1 MGSSRNILIGLAAI
15 SLGLVGPAFLSF
27 GVASAQVA
35 ASTTVQPPTPDWAK
49 GLVIYEVATKA
60 FTSPN
65 GPESGTFQSLK
76 ARLPYLQKLGI
87 TAIWLTGYSL
97 SDPHHF
103 YNIWT
108 QYAVIE
114 PGKIDPSLG
123 TPRQFRALID
133 EAHRRNIK
141 VFLDVI
147 THGLM
152 PDSSVVKQH
161 PDWFRG
167 GSWGMIDYDWNGGHT
182 DLDNW
187 WVKVWSGYVANYGVD
202 GFRLDV
208 GIFRPDLWSRIR
220 QNATALGHP
229 IVIFIEGAPVIPGVT
244 DFTQSENRISTG
256 ETGDLN
262 AQYIDDIPGLF
273 REKYSETEDFS
284 VAIEYSDGRR
294 AEGST
299 NGNGPIHVKAGEY
312 TINRISYQPTLPAGR
327 SERKLTVSGLA
338 DSPIKSIVVAAIGNN
353 GPAKPRLWVY
363 GVHGGDELSIEGH
376 APVVDLFL
384 SSYFAYSPSLQLSC
398 HDNGWEGFPSDKNPY
413 AAAGSRATF
422 GYSFLF
428 TPMIPIF
435 MAGEEFDAGFH
446 ALPDLSPD
454 LYGGRD
460 PGKGRWLYGS
470 QLDWAELDRPDHR
483 AMLANVSKMLAIRK
497 RESSVLDA
505 EMRGE
510 VEPRLM
516 GVKFQSDIDVPAPY
530 MRWNRGVAIVVMANR
545 NTEKDARLKLQVP
558 LEPLGKANDGKY
570 AVTDLW
576 RGGNPVLLSA
586 ADLSNLAY
594 TVQKDKSP
602 GGGIGL
608 LKIEPIR

>member
-1 MGSSRNILIGLAAI
+1 MGGSRNILIGLAAI
-15 SLGLVGPAFLSF
+15 SLGWMGPAFTSF
-27 GVASAQVA
+27 GAASAQVA
-35 ASTTVQPPTPDWAK
+35 ASATVQPPTPDWAK

-65 GPESGTFQSLK
+65 GPESGTFQSLE

-87 TAIWLTGYSL
+87 NAIWLTGYSL

-133 EAHRRNIK
+133 DAHRRNIK

-167 GSWGMIDYDWNGGHT
+167 GSWGMVDFDWYGGHT

-187 WVKVWSGYVANYGVD
+187 WVKVWTSYVANYGVD

-208 GIFRPDLWSRIR
+208 DIYRPDLWSRIR
-220 QNATALGHP
+220 QNAAALGHP

-244 DFTQSENRISTG
+244 DFTQSENRISIG

-299 NGNGPIHVKAGEY
+299 NGNGPIHVTVDGF
-312 TINRISYQPTLPAGR
+312 TTNRISYQPTLPAGR
-327 SERKLTVSGLA
+327 SERKLTIGGLA
-338 DSPIKSIVVAAIGNN
+338 DSPIKSIVVTAIGEN
-353 GPAKPRLWVY
+353 GPPKPRRWVY
-363 GVHGGDELSIEGH
+363 GVHGGAELSIEGK

-384 SSYFAYSPSLQLSC
+384 SSFFAYSPSLQLSC

-428 TPMIPIF
+428 TPMVPIF
-435 MAGEEFDAGFH
+435 MAGEEFDAGLSCPARSFSGSVWRQRSRQGPLALRLPTGLGRARSTGSPCH
-446 ALPDLSPD
+446 ACRCLEDAGHPQAGEFRAGCGDA
-454 LYGGRD
+454 GRGRAAVNGRKVSIRHRRSCAVYAVESGRSHRCHGQSQY
-460 PGKGRWLYGS
+460 GKGCAPQAASPAGAAW
-470 QLDWAELDRPDHR
+470 
-483 AMLANVSKMLAIRK
+483 K
-497 RESSVLDA
+497 
-505 EMRGE
+505 GE
-510 VEPRLM
+510 
-516 GVKFQSDIDVPAPY
+516 
-530 MRWNRGVAIVVMANR
+530 
-545 NTEKDARLKLQVP
+545 
-558 LEPLGKANDGKY
+558 
-570 AVTDLW
+570 
-576 RGGNPVLLSA
+576 
-586 ADLSNLAY
+586 
-594 TVQKDKSP
+594 
-602 GGGIGL
+602 
-608 LKIEPIR
+608 